1 MTINEKIKKLRN
13 DFNLTQDQLSAL
25 SEISIPAIRK
35 YEAGDRNPKTDQL
48 IKIAAAL
55 GISSN
60 ELITPDLQ
68 KTQDFISLLDFIREQ
83 LNMEV
88 QYDSDDAGNPIPASA
103 RLTFK
108 NSFLNEVLCSYAHAI
123 NNLSS
128 NSSEAV
134 AALNKLRLDKT
145 EISAGEASENPQ
157 PALSEFARDFNAI
170 IIETNPKKQDLIL
183 RLAKEIQSTDIS

>member
-35 YEAGDRNPKTDQL
+35 YEAGDRNPKADQL

-83 LNMEV
+83 LNMDV
-88 QYDSDDAGNPIPASA
+88 QYDLDDSGNPIPSSA

-108 NSFLNEVLCSYAHAI
+108 NSFLNEVLCSYAYALH
-123 NNLSS
+123 NLSS
-128 NSSEAV
+128 NSEEAV

-145 EISAGEASENPQ
+145 EICKNETDESMQ
-157 PALSEFARDFNAI
+157 PALSEFARDFNSI

-183 RLAKEIQSTDIS
+183 RLAKEIQATDI